1 MSTKKNKAIQFAQF
15 GIPSEVAEVVELP
28 EPGDPGPGEVV
39 VEVEV
44 APIEPA
50 DLYRPMGLAKGFPTS
65 LPFIGGL
72 EGMGRVATVGAG
84 VNNVHSGDHVLLPI
98 AVGSWQQRVRVSA
111 QTLFPLP
118 LHADPL
124 QLGQLSVNPPTAYL
138 LLKEFVPLASGD
150 WFIHNA
156 ATSNLASYLI
166 GLGNHLGFHFVNL
179 VRHESAIERLHRAGA
194 DVVLV
199 DGPDLAQRVAATT
212 NNAPIQLALDAIGGE
227 ATMRLASCLTD
238 GGTLVVYG
246 MLSGQPCQVPPPDLL
261 FKDIRLQGFFLAR
274 WFQNATPADIAQV
287 FQTVIPLVA
296 NGTLRSEVEATYP
309 LDQIKEALAHASRE
323 GRKGRILLTLNGTP
337 K

>member
-1 MSTKKNKAIQFAQF
+1 MKAIRFSRF
-15 GIPSEVAEVVELP
+15 GAPPEVAEVVELP

-50 DLYRPMGLAKGFPTS
+50 DLYRVAGLVEEFPTP

-72 EGMGRVATVGAG
+72 EGMGRVATIGSGVTNVRVGERI
-84 VNNVHSGDHVLLPI
+84 LLPI
-98 AVGSWQQRVRVSA
+98 AVGSWQQRIRVSA

-118 LHADPL
+118 PDADPL
-124 QLGQLSVNPPTAYL
+124 QIGQLSVNPPAAYL
-138 LLKEFVPLASGD
+138 LLKEFAPLAPGD

-166 GLGNHLGFHFVNL
+166 GLGKHLGFHSVNL
-179 VRHESAIERLHRAGA
+179 VRHESAIERLRRMGA
-194 DVVLV
+194 EVVLV
-199 DGPDLAQRVAATT
+199 DGPDLAQRVVTAT
-212 NNAPIQLALDAIGGE
+212 NNAPIKLALDAIGGE
-227 ATMRLASCLTD
+227 ATMRLASCLAD

-261 FKDIRLQGFFLAR
+261 FKDIRLRGFFLGR
-274 WFQNATPADIAQV
+274 WVQNAIPADVAQV

-296 NGTLRSEVEATYP
+296 NGTLRSEVEAAYP
-309 LDQIKEALAHASRE
+309 LDRIKEALAHASRE
-323 GRKGRILLTLNGTP
+323 GRNGRILLTPNGTL